1 MNNRLSCIAATL
13 LAVSATSVNAAS
25 SVDLSVTGVITPAA
39 CMPQLSNGGVV
50 DHGKISARDINHK
63 VDLPPVTLR
72 MSVSCDASTFFAVK
86 IIDNREGTVWGDR
99 WNFPSP
105 SLFGLG
111 LSVDDEK
118 LGSYVL
124 MMQNPLADSVEFP
137 LVESVDGKVWFSAQ
151 DTQVWQPG
159 WMRSVSAPGNPD
171 HTPVAV
177 KTLEA
182 DLVVSTTIYKPKIIT
197 QEIPLDG
204 SATLDIVYL

>member
-25 SVDLSVTGVITPAA
+25 SVDLSVTGTITPAA

-50 DHGKISARDINHK
+50 DHGKISARDINQK

-86 IIDNREGTVWGDR
+86 ITDNREGTVWSDR
-99 WNFPSP
+99 WSPPSR

-111 LSVDDEK
+111 LSADNEK
-118 LGSYVL
+118 LGSYLL
-124 MMQNPLADSVEFP
+124 MMRNTLADSVEFP
-137 LVESVDGKVWFSAQ
+137 PVESIDGKIWFSAQ
-151 DTQVWQPG
+151 GTQVWQPG
-159 WMRSVSAPGNPD
+159 WMRSVSAPGNSD
-171 HTPVAV
+171 HTPVAI

-182 DLVVSTTIYKPKIIT
+182 DLLVSTTVYKPKILT
-197 QEIPLDG
+197 GEIPLDG